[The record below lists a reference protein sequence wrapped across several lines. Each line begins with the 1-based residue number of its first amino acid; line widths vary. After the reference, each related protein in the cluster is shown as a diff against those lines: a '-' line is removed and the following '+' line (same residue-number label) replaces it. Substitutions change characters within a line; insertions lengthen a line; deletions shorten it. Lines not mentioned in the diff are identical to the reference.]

1 MFYGIESYNT
11 CSKCIDTGPQ
21 SFVVLFGDLTGKFSD
36 PSFRSPRGTALRE
49 MTRFQPSLIHIELA
63 MSVKALAFYGN
74 LLLLLV
80 RCLFDRFSISYFA
93 ENYA

>member
-21 SFVVLFGDLTGKFSD
+21 SFVVFKMSVVWSLTGKFSD

-63 MSVKALAFYGN
+63 MSV
-74 LLLLLV
+74 
-80 RCLFDRFSISYFA
+80 
-93 ENYA
+93 